1 MKGLEN
7 ASCGVEALRSLG
19 RKRDSGEGDLSG
31 WVHQERTPERQ
42 GPVTARG
49 VGNDSNFGIAH
60 KAGKGK

>member
-1 MKGLEN
+1 M
-7 ASCGVEALRSLG
+7 G